1 MGDQMTQTRIVE
13 RLEPTPVWLRECFGA
28 IGAEAARVPADGEW
42 SAAQVLLHMRVS
54 DAIVSPRLLHMLLRD
69 DPPLIAFDDEA
80 WGRLIAGADVPIE
93 DQLAG
98 FSARR
103 RELVYVLRG
112 LSDEQWARTGQHE
125 LRGTV
130 TIEAVAQSIVEH
142 EAEHRAQLEACMA
155 ALRGAGVRA

>member
-1 MGDQMTQTRIVE
+1 MTSAPWRAAAIAADMPA
-13 RLEPTPVWLRECFGA
+13 LPPPTTSTSH
-28 IGAEAARVPADGEW
+28 
-42 SAAQVLLHMRVS
+42 SAMTG
-54 DAIVSPRLLHMLLRD
+54 
-69 DPPLIAFDDEA
+69 FDDEA

-93 DQLAG
+93 DQLAA
-98 FSARR
+98 FSATR

-142 EAEHRAQLEACMA
+142 EAEHRAQLEACM
-155 ALRGAGVRA
+155 